1 MNYGKFNV
9 LFQFDFLVRILV
21 ENLIAKDNLKGE
33 KVPNKI
39 FQLFSKKTSP
49 NVGLHK
55 SLPD

>member
-33 KVPNKI
+33 KVPNKTAAKY
-39 FQLFSKKTSP
+39 FNFSQRKA
-49 NVGLHK
+49 L
-55 SLPD
+55 LM